1 MSLNCGI
8 VGIAN
13 VGKTTLFNCMSNTKA
28 QTTSFAF
35 STNKSNVGIIN
46 VPDDRLYVLEKMLK
60 AARVVHTTVEIVD
73 IPGLVKGSSKGEGIG
88 SSFLADIRQTDA
100 IIHVLRCFDDPNLPH
115 IEGSV
120 NPVRDKEIIDLELQ
134 IKDLEL
140 VERKMQRV
148 EKVAKTG
155 DKETR
160 KNLEILTIYKNH
172 LESFQSART
181 VPLSEEDKKTARD
194 LCLIT
199 EKPVLYVCNV
209 DDASALN
216 GNKYV
221 EMFKDSIPHV
231 RDEDAEVLVIAGKME
246 AEIAELEN
254 MEDRMAFL
262 QDAGLTEPGMNKL
275 IKAAYKLLRLR
286 TFLTATPK
294 EVRAWTIKEGMT
306 APQAAGVVHS
316 DLERGFIR
324 AEVMKYNDFVALG
337 SEHACKEKGKL
348 YIEGKNYIVQDGDI
362 LNIRFNV

>member
-28 QTTSFAF
+28 QTTAFAF

-46 VPDDRLYVLEKMLK
+46 VPDDRLYVLEKMVK
-60 AARVVHTTVEIVD
+60 AAKVVHATIEIVD
-73 IPGLVKGSSKGEGIG
+73 IPGLVKGSSKGEGVG

-115 IEGSV
+115 VEGSV

-134 IKDLEL
+134 ITDLDL

-148 EKVAKTG
+148 EKVAKVG
-155 DKETR
+155 DKDA
-160 KNLEILTIYKNH
+160 KKSLELLNVYKTH

-181 VPLSEEDKKTARD
+181 VPLSEEERKVAKD

-209 DDASALN
+209 DDASAMS
-216 GNKYV
+216 GNDYV
-221 EMFKDSIPHV
+221 KMFKESV
-231 RDEDAEVLVIAGKME
+231 KNEGAEVLVVAAKLE
-246 AEIAELEN
+246 SEISELDT

-262 QDAGLTEPGMNKL
+262 KDVGLSEPSVNIL
-275 IKAAYKLLRLR
+275 IKAAFKLLKLL
-286 TFLTATPK
+286 TFLTAGPK
-294 EVRAWTIKEGMT
+294 EVRAWTIKEGYA
-306 APQAAGVVHS
+306 APQAAGVIHS

-324 AEVMKYNDFVALG
+324 AEVMKYNDFVTLG
-337 SEHACKEKGKL
+337 SELACKEKGKL
-348 YIEGKNYIVQDGDI
+348 YVEGKNYIVQDGDI

>member
-8 VGIAN
+8 VGLAN

-28 QTTSFAF
+28 QTTAFAF

-46 VPDDRLYVLEKMLK
+46 VPDERLYVLEKMVKALK
-60 AARVVHTTVEIVD
+60 VVHATVEIVD
-73 IPGLVKGSSKGEGIG
+73 IPGLVKGSSKGEGVG

-115 IEGSV
+115 VEGSV

-134 IKDLEL
+134 IVDLDL

-148 EKVAKTG
+148 EKVAKIG
-155 DKETR
+155 DKDA
-160 KNLEILTIYKNH
+160 KKSLELLTVYKNH

-181 VPLSEEDKKTARD
+181 VPLSEEERKVAKD

-209 DDASALN
+209 DDASAAT

-221 EMFKDSIPHV
+221 EMFKESV
-231 RDEDAEVLVIAGKME
+231 KNEGAEVLVVAAKLE
-246 AEIAELEN
+246 SEISELDTI
-254 MEDRMAFL
+254 EDRLAFL
-262 QDAGLTEPGMNKL
+262 KDVGLTEPSVNIL
-275 IKAAYKLLRLR
+275 IKAAFKLLKLL
-286 TFLTATPK
+286 TFLTAGPK
-294 EVRAWTIKEGMT
+294 EVRAWTIKEGYT
-306 APQAAGVVHS
+306 APQASGVIHS

-324 AEVMKYNDFVALG
+324 AEVMKYTDFVALG

-348 YIEGKNYIVQDGDI
+348 SVEGKTYIVQDGDI

>member
-1 MSLNCGI
+1 MS
-8 VGIAN
+8 
-13 VGKTTLFNCMSNTKA
+13 STKA
-28 QTTSFAF
+28 QTTAFAF

-46 VPDDRLYVLEKMLK
+46 VPDDRLYVLEKMVNALK
-60 AARVVHTTVEIVD
+60 VVHATVEIVD
-73 IPGLVKGSSKGEGIG
+73 IPGLVKGSSKGEGVG

-115 IEGSV
+115 VEGSV

-134 IKDLEL
+134 IVDLDL

-148 EKVAKTG
+148 EKAAKTG
-155 DKETR
+155 DKDAK
-160 KNLEILTIYKNH
+160 KNLELLTVYKNH

-181 VPLSEEDKKTARD
+181 VPLSEEERKVAKD

-199 EKPVLYVCNV
+199 EKPVLYICNV
-209 DDASALN
+209 DDASAAS

-221 EMFKDSIPHV
+221 DMFRESVKV
-231 RDEDAEVLVIAGKME
+231 EGAEVLVVAAKLE
-246 AEIAELEN
+246 SEISELDT

-262 QDAGLTEPGMNKL
+262 KDVGLTEPSVNIL
-275 IKAAYKLLRLR
+275 IKAAFKLLKLL
-286 TFLTATPK
+286 TFLTAGPK
-294 EVRAWTIKEGMT
+294 EVRAWTIKEGYA
-306 APQAAGVVHS
+306 APQAAGVIHS

-324 AEVMKYNDFVALG
+324 AEVMKYTDFVALG

-348 YIEGKNYIVQDGDI
+348 YVEGKTYVVQDGDI

>member
-8 VGIAN
+8 IGLAN
-13 VGKTTLFNCMSNTKA
+13 VGKTTLFNCMSSTKA
-28 QTTSFAF
+28 QTTAFAF

-46 VPDDRLYVLEKMLK
+46 VPDDRLYVLEKMVN
-60 AARVVHTTVEIVD
+60 AAKVVHATVEIVD
-73 IPGLVKGSSKGEGIG
+73 IPGLVKGSSKGEGVG

-115 IEGSV
+115 VEGSV

-134 IKDLEL
+134 IVDLDL

-148 EKVAKTG
+148 EKAAKTG
-155 DKETR
+155 DKDA
-160 KNLEILTIYKNH
+160 KKSLELLTVYKNH

-181 VPLSEEDKKTARD
+181 VPLSEEERKVAKD

-209 DDASALN
+209 DDASAAS

-221 EMFKDSIPHV
+221 DMFKESV
-231 RDEDAEVLVIAGKME
+231 KAEGAEVLVVAAKLE
-246 AEIAELEN
+246 SEISELDTI
-254 MEDRMAFL
+254 EDRMAFL
-262 QDAGLTEPGMNKL
+262 KDVGLTEPSVNIL
-275 IKAAYKLLRLR
+275 IKAAFKLLKLL
-286 TFLTATPK
+286 TFLTAGPK
-294 EVRAWTIKEGMT
+294 EVRAWTIKEGYA
-306 APQAAGVVHS
+306 APQAAGVIHS

-324 AEVMKYNDFVALG
+324 AEVMKYTDFVALG

-348 YIEGKNYIVQDGDI
+348 YVEGKTYVVQDGDI

>member
-8 VGIAN
+8 IGLAN
-13 VGKTTLFNCMSNTKA
+13 VGKTTLFNCMSSTKA
-28 QTTSFAF
+28 QTTAFAF

-46 VPDDRLYVLEKMLK
+46 VPDERLYVLEKMVNALK
-60 AARVVHTTVEIVD
+60 VVHATVEIVD
-73 IPGLVKGSSKGEGIG
+73 IPGLVKGSSKGEGVG

-115 IEGSV
+115 VEGSV

-134 IKDLEL
+134 IVDLDL

-148 EKVAKTG
+148 EKAAKTG
-155 DKETR
+155 DKDAK
-160 KNLEILTIYKNH
+160 KNLELLTVYKNH

-181 VPLSEEDKKTARD
+181 VPLSEEERKVAKD

-199 EKPVLYVCNV
+199 EKPVLYICNV
-209 DDASALN
+209 DDASAAS

-221 EMFKDSIPHV
+221 DMFRESVKT
-231 RDEDAEVLVIAGKME
+231 EGAEVLVVAAKLE
-246 AEIAELEN
+246 SEISELDT

-262 QDAGLTEPGMNKL
+262 KDVGLTEPSVNIL
-275 IKAAYKLLRLR
+275 IKAAFKLLKLL
-286 TFLTATPK
+286 TFLTAGPK
-294 EVRAWTIKEGMT
+294 EVRAWTIKEGYA
-306 APQAAGVVHS
+306 APQAAGVIHS

-324 AEVMKYNDFVALG
+324 AEVMKYTDFVALG

-348 YIEGKNYIVQDGDI
+348 YVEGKTYVVQDGDI

>member
-8 VGIAN
+8 VGLAN

-28 QTTSFAF
+28 QTTAFAF

-46 VPDDRLYVLEKMLK
+46 VPDERLYVLEKMVN
-60 AARVVHTTVEIVD
+60 AAKVVHATVEIVD
-73 IPGLVKGSSKGEGIG
+73 IPGLVKGSSKGEGVG

-115 IEGSV
+115 VEGSV

-134 IKDLEL
+134 IVDLDL

-148 EKVAKTG
+148 EKAAKTG
-155 DKETR
+155 DKDA
-160 KNLEILTIYKNH
+160 KKSLELLKVYKDH

-181 VPLSEEDKKTARD
+181 VPLSEEERKVAKD

-209 DDASALN
+209 DDASAAS

-221 EMFKDSIPHV
+221 EMFKESV
-231 RDEDAEVLVIAGKME
+231 KNEGAEVLVVAAKLE
-246 AEIAELEN
+246 SEISELDT
-254 MEDRMAFL
+254 MEDRLAFL
-262 QDAGLTEPGMNKL
+262 KDVGLTEPSVNIL
-275 IKAAYKLLRLR
+275 IKAAFKLLKLL
-286 TFLTATPK
+286 TFLTAGPK
-294 EVRAWTIKEGMT
+294 EVRAWTIKEGYA
-306 APQAAGVVHS
+306 APQAAGVIHS

-324 AEVMKYNDFVALG
+324 AEVMKYTDFVALG

-348 YIEGKNYIVQDGDI
+348 SVEGKTYVVQDGDI